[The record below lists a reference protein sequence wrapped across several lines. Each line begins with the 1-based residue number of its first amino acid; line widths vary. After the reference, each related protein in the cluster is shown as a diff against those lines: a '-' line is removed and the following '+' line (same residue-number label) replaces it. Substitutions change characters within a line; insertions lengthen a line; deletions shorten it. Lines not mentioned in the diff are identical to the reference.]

1 MSVNDRESMIAAYF
15 PDEVERFTRFFFD
28 DREESERRISFV
40 QANFNQH
47 VMIQR
52 PRDLPYQIFNHDQ
65 AAINEVLAEIHHLG
79 LSLPEEFYR
88 GTSVYNIN
96 GVLMDKGVTV
106 LHRVLRQQIFLG
118 SSVDPIPAGQTHH
131 FLFNAIGNAI
141 WNFLDHSV
149 WRDRTVKYERKN
161 YYKELRG
168 LEPDGQGRGRDRPKH
183 QQNLFYVAS
192 EDFRYFFGSI
202 LAGRNEWYLDQ
213 KSEPAHWSNQIPPP
227 KNEVAD
233 FWRQE
238 LSKYENSSRSR
249 ETTYATTEDTPS
261 ETISEARED
270 IEDSARVV

>member
-1 MSVNDRESMIAAYF
+1 MNDRDSMIVAYS
-15 PDEVERFTRFFFD
+15 PEEVERFTRFFFD
-28 DREESERRISFV
+28 DRESSERRISFV

-52 PRDLPYQIFNHDQ
+52 PRDLPYQVFNHDQ
-65 AAINEVLAEIHHLG
+65 IAIKEILEEIPHLG
-79 LSLPEEFYR
+79 LDLPDEFYR

-118 SSVDPIPAGQTHH
+118 SSVDPIPSGQTHH

-161 YYKELRG
+161 HYKSLRG
-168 LEPDGQGRGRDRPKH
+168 LEPDNQGRAPSRPKH

-213 KSEPAHWSNQIPPP
+213 RNEPDHWSYKIIPP
-227 KNEVAD
+227 KDEVAD

-238 LSKYENSSRSR
+238 LSKYENTSNRREETHTESRGTSK
-249 ETTYATTEDTPS
+249 

-270 IEDSARVV
+270 IEDSARVI